1 MKDYDFELLVKPEE
15 FKRNQQKV
23 RLEEYKNQ
31 QQKKETKWCILTG
44 AVFTIGLVLIA
55 LVEIFL

>member
-1 MKDYDFELLVKPEE
+1 MKDYDFELLVTPEE

-23 RLEEYKNQ
+23 RLEEYKKE

-44 AVFTIGLVLIA
+44 VVFAIGLVLMA